1 MRETLKRLHG
11 IVILGEP
18 DQARDWAAR
27 APGAVRAL
35 GTVRALL
42 TAWLGV

>member
-1 MRETLKRLHG
+1 MRETLKRLQE

-27 APGAVRAL
+27 APG
-35 GTVRALL
+35 TVRAPL
-42 TAWLGV
+42 AAGLGV

>member
-1 MRETLKRLHG
+1 MRETLKRPQE

-27 APGAVRAL
+27 VPGTWLAP
-35 GTVRALL
+35 L
-42 TAWLGV
+42 TARLGV